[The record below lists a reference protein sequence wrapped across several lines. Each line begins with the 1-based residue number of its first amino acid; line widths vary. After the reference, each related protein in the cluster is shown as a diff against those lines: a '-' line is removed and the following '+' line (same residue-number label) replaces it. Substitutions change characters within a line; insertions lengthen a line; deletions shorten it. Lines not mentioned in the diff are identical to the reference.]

1 MTNILSLPLELIRRV
16 YDFVLPEDLENL
28 AQSCQYIRSVLE
40 PFLRPHRVLIRK
52 YKTISNYEQ
61 PQAVGYILQEVLLDP
76 IIGRYVQVLDF
87 VPYEWYFQE
96 VGAETQYTGED
107 TSELGIPAAHV
118 GLPNYE
124 GPRFFDNN
132 EQMLLPIWMTHLPNL
147 TSVTLI
153 SSTLRSSGISR
164 FAEPGPQIAK
174 PLLPNLKSVVIKNDP
189 GEYNSTCCNLPCLQ
203 VLASIPSVR
212 TITAPGAQH
221 ETSDRMNCGIGPKF
235 SNVTHLN
242 LLETALSSRLFFE
255 FLRGFIRLESL
266 RYSSQYTDKATRCP
280 FLIRSGLLVAAK
292 GSLRFLTLLMPGAQ
306 TDTHMGSLGEFEKLE
321 YLETEWDCLVPF
333 RQSPPP
339 MPALTLPKS
348 IRGIILHDR
357 KNRKSPPYQR
367 VVDYAISVK
376 HVGVAPHLN
385 LLTFKGFNKVSSPI
399 RAAMTKQCFARQI
412 HLDFVDCPTDDLLG
426 EDLSQ
431 TYGKMPEPVFDAS
444 DAMA

>member
-1 MTNILSLPLELIRRV
+1 MTTILSLPPELIRRV

-28 AQSCQYIRSVLE
+28 AQSSQYIRSIIE
-40 PFLRPHRVLIRK
+40 PFLRQHRVLIRK
-52 YKTISNYEQ
+52 YKTVSNYEQ
-61 PQAVGYILQEVLLDP
+61 PQAVGYILKEVLLDP
-76 IIGRYVQVLDF
+76 IIGRYVQVLNSE
-87 VPYEWYFQE
+87 PYEWYFQE
-96 VGAETQYTGED
+96 EGDTAEF
-107 TSELGIPAAHV
+107 GIADAHV

-124 GPRFFDNN
+124 GPRSFDNK
-132 EQMLLPIWMTHLPNL
+132 EQMLLPTWMTHLPNL
-147 TSVTLI
+147 TSITLL
-153 SSTLRSSGISR
+153 SSNLRSSGICR
-164 FAEPGPQIAK
+164 IMGPGPQITK
-174 PLLPNLKSVVIKNDP
+174 PFLPNLKSVVVKNDP

-242 LLETALSSRLFFE
+242 LLETAFSSRLFFE
-255 FLRGFIRLESL
+255 FLRGFTSLESL
-266 RYSSQYTDKATRCP
+266 RYSSQYTDKPTRCP

-306 TDTHMGSLGEFEKLE
+306 TDTHMGSLREFEKLE

-357 KNRKSPPYQR
+357 KRKSPPYQK

-376 HVGVAPHLN
+376 QVGVAPHLN
-385 LLTFKGFNKVSSPI
+385 FLIFKGSHKVSEPI

-412 HLDFVDCPTDDLLG
+412 HLNFVDCPTDDLLG

-431 TYGKMPEPVFDAS
+431 TYGNMPEPVFDAS
-444 DAMA
+444 DVMA